1 MQVLIADDDA
11 VSRRLLKATLQSW
24 GHEDVSCAD
33 GHDALARLSEPGGAP
48 MTILDWMMPG
58 LDGPSVCRRLRDAG
72 VPNQPR
78 YLVLL
83 TSLAEREEI
92 VAGLGAGA
100 DDYVTKPFHQ
110 GELRARLTVGER
122 VVALQTALAGR
133 VGELEEALAQIKQ
146 LHGLLPICAYC
157 NEDTKRPE
165 LLGRGRGLSRS
176 AHGRAL
182 QSRRLSRLLCARG
195 RRARP

>member
-1 MQVLIADDDA
+1 MQILIADDDA
-11 VSRRLLKATLQSW
+11 VSRRLLEATLQSW
-24 GHEDVSCAD
+24 GHEVVSCAD

-48 MTILDWMMPG
+48 MAILDWMMPG

-110 GELRARLTVGER
+110 GELRARVTVGER

-133 VGELEEALAQIKQ
+133 V
-146 LHGLLPICAYC
+146 
-157 NEDTKRPE
+157 
-165 LLGRGRGLSRS
+165 
-176 AHGRAL
+176 
-182 QSRRLSRLLCARG
+182 
-195 RRARP
+195 